1 MKSQDKKTSVVPTAE
16 NIFSLSQFSSK
27 PTGSPPAV
35 PVRYGSNPALRR
47 QAEEALRGMI
57 EQSHEHI
64 DALSP
69 ETMRTILH
77 ELRVHQIELEM
88 QNEELR
94 RAEAEADTSRAR
106 YFDLYDLAPVGY
118 ITLSEAGLIL
128 EANLTATT
136 LLSMVRPALVK
147 QPFSQFI
154 FKEDQDIYYK
164 HRQQL
169 FETGDPQK
177 CELRLVKADGSTF
190 WAQLSATAAQAPDGE
205 PACRVVMS
213 DITDRKQAQAYREM
227 DGEVI
232 QIFLHS
238 EDLQGSIQR
247 TLATLKART
256 GFDAV
261 GIRLQDGEDF
271 PYFVQEGFP
280 EGFLLKENS
289 LLSRTADGGICR
301 NQEGNVCLECTCGLV
316 ISGQTDPANPL
327 FTRGGSCWT
336 NDSFTLLDIP
346 SDQDPR
352 HHPRNQCIHHGFAS
366 VALIPI
372 RIQERITGLIQLNDR
387 RKGRLTLDTVE
398 ILEGIAEHI
407 GEAIMRKK
415 MEEALQESE
424 KRMRAITDSAQDA
437 ILMMD
442 PEGRICYW
450 NAAAERIF
458 GYTSEEALGGNLHAL
473 IVPARYH
480 AAHHAAFP
488 AFLKTG
494 QGNAVGKTLDMEAM
508 RKDGSEISV
517 QLSLSSIQVRGA
529 WHAVGI
535 IRDTT
540 EQKRVEGELKRSE
553 ARFRRYFELPLHGR
567 CITSPE
573 KGWIEVNDRLCDIL
587 GYSREEI
594 LNKTWAEMTYPGDL
608 ASDVAQF
615 DRIVSGE
622 IEQYKLEKRFIRKDG
637 TVIWTEISVGC
648 VRTSDGT
655 VDHVICVMEDISD
668 RKTMD
673 AALKEALRRAE
684 AAAVAKSEFLGVM
697 SHELRTP
704 LNGVLGFTELLAD
717 TPLNDEQKSFAKTIS
732 ASGEHLLA
740 IVNDILDLSS
750 IEHGSMAIQPDQI
763 DLAELVESSDVAIR
777 QAAAEKGIEFRC
789 EVADGVPDKITAD
802 ERRLRQILLNLLG
815 NAVKFTASGS
825 VVFRI
830 TPDAEG
836 RFLDF
841 SIEDTGIGISP
852 ETLPRLFKPFT
863 QANSTTSR
871 RFGGT
876 GLGLVISKR
885 LAEAMG
891 GTLTVTSTPDKGST
905 FTFRL
910 PLEISVSSASPA
922 APTPCDPAS
931 TPPSGALVL
940 VVDDEQNSTV
950 LAGKMLQSLGYR
962 AEFAADG
969 AEALKAFEPGKFS
982 AILMDM
988 AMPVMDGL
996 EATKKIREVETGFR
1010 VPIIALTA
1018 NVMPGDRERCLAAG
1032 MDDFLTK
1039 PFKKA
1044 ELAMK
1049 LACVAQ
1055 IS

>member
-1 MKSQDKKTSVVPTAE
+1 
-16 NIFSLSQFSSK
+16 
-27 PTGSPPAV
+27 
-35 PVRYGSNPALRR
+35 
-47 QAEEALRGMI
+47 
-57 EQSHEHI
+57 EHI

-118 ITLSEAGLIL
+118 LTVSERGLIL
-128 EANLTATT
+128 EANLTAAT
-136 LLSMVRPALVK
+136 LLGLGRGKLVK
-147 QPFSQFI
+147 QPISRI
-154 FKEDQDIYYK
+154 ILKEDQNTYYK

-169 FETGDPQK
+169 FEAGEPQK

-190 WAQLSATAAQAPDGE
+190 WAQLSSTATQSPDGE
-205 PACRVVMS
+205 PACRVVLS
-213 DITDRKQAQAYREM
+213 DITDRKQAQAYREI

-247 TLATLKART
+247 TLATLKERT

-261 GIRLQDGEDF
+261 GIRLQDGDDF

-301 NQEGNVCLECTCGLV
+301 DQGGNVCLECTCGLV

-336 NDSFTLLDIP
+336 NDSFTLLGIP
-346 SDQDPR
+346 PGEDPR

-372 RIQERITGLIQLNDR
+372 RIQERITGLVQFNDR
-387 RKGRLTLDTVE
+387 RKDRFTLETVE

-424 KRMRAITDSAQDA
+424 NRMRAITDSAQDA

-450 NAAAERIF
+450 NAAAELIF
-458 GYTSEEALGGNLHAL
+458 GYTSGQALGKNLHAL
-473 IVPARYH
+473 ITPARYH
-480 AAHHAAFP
+480 EAHHAAFP

-494 QGNAVGKTLDMEAM
+494 SGNAIGKTLDMEAL
-508 RKDGSEISV
+508 REDGSEISV
-517 QLSLSSIQVRGA
+517 QLSLSSVQVHGA

-535 IRDTT
+535 IRDI
-540 EQKRVEGELKRSE
+540 SE
-553 ARFRRYFELPLHGR
+553 
-567 CITSPE
+567 
-573 KGWIEVNDRLCDIL
+573 
-587 GYSREEI
+587 
-594 LNKTWAEMTYPGDL
+594 
-608 ASDVAQF
+608 
-615 DRIVSGE
+615 
-622 IEQYKLEKRFIRKDG
+622 
-637 TVIWTEISVGC
+637 
-648 VRTSDGT
+648 
-655 VDHVICVMEDISD
+655 

-673 AALKEALRRAE
+673 AALKEALRHAE

-704 LNGVLGFTELLAD
+704 LNGVLGFAELLAD

-732 ASGEHLLA
+732 SSGEHLLA

-750 IEHGSMAIQPDQI
+750 IEHGAMAILPDQI

-789 EVADGVPDKITAD
+789 EVADGVPGKITAD

-830 TPDAEG
+830 MPDAEG

-885 LAEAMG
+885 IAEAMG

-910 PLEISVSSASPA
+910 PLEISVPSASPA

-931 TPPSGALVL
+931 TPPSGLVL
-940 VVDDEQNSTV
+940 VADDEQNSTV

-969 AEALKAFEPGKFS
+969 AKALKAFEPGKFS

-996 EATKKIREVETGFR
+996 EATAKIRDAEAGTECRT
-1010 VPIIALTA
+1010 PIIAFTA

-1032 MDDFLTK
+1032 MDDFLPK
-1039 PFKKA
+1039 PFKRA
-1044 ELAMK
+1044 ELAAK
-1049 LACVAQ
+1049 IACAAHR
-1055 IS
+1055 

>member
-1 MKSQDKKTSVVPTAE
+1 MKSKDKKTTEVPAAE
-16 NIFSLSQFSSK
+16 SFYSLSQFSSK
-27 PTGSPPAV
+27 PTGSPHTVEPH
-35 PVRYGSNPALRR
+35 SNVSLR
-47 QAEEALRGMI
+47 QKAEAQFREREKLSSEKLG
-57 EQSHEHI
+57 
-64 DALSP
+64 DLSP

-118 ITLSEAGLIL
+118 VTVSEAGLIL
-128 EANLTATT
+128 EANLTAAT
-136 LLSMVRPALVK
+136 LLGLVRPALVN
-147 QPFSQFI
+147 QPFSRLI
-154 FKEDQDIYYK
+154 LKEDQDIYYK

-169 FETGDPQK
+169 FETGEPQE

-190 WAQLSATAAQAPDGE
+190 WAHLSAAASQSPDGE
-205 PACRVVMS
+205 PACRVVLS

-227 DGEVI
+227 DGEVM

-261 GIRLQDGEDF
+261 GIRLQEGDDF

-280 EGFLLKENS
+280 EGFLLTENS

-301 NQEGNVCLECTCGLV
+301 DQEGNACLECTCGLV

-336 NDSFTLLDIP
+336 NDSFTLLGIP
-346 SDQDPR
+346 PSEDPR

-387 RKGRLTLDTVE
+387 RKGRLALETVE

-415 MEEALQESE
+415 MEDERNEAL
-424 KRMRAITDSAQDA
+424 
-437 ILMMD
+437 
-442 PEGRICYW
+442 C
-450 NAAAERIF
+450 
-458 GYTSEEALGGNLHAL
+458 
-473 IVPARYH
+473 
-480 AAHHAAFP
+480 
-488 AFLKTG
+488 
-494 QGNAVGKTLDMEAM
+494 
-508 RKDGSEISV
+508 
-517 QLSLSSIQVRGA
+517 
-529 WHAVGI
+529 
-535 IRDTT
+535 
-540 EQKRVEGELKRSE
+540 
-553 ARFRRYFELPLHGR
+553 
-567 CITSPE
+567 
-573 KGWIEVNDRLCDIL
+573 
-587 GYSREEI
+587 
-594 LNKTWAEMTYPGDL
+594 
-608 ASDVAQF
+608 
-615 DRIVSGE
+615 
-622 IEQYKLEKRFIRKDG
+622 
-637 TVIWTEISVGC
+637 
-648 VRTSDGT
+648 
-655 VDHVICVMEDISD
+655 
-668 RKTMD
+668 
-673 AALKEALRRAE
+673 RAE

-704 LNGVLGFTELLAD
+704 LNGVLGFSELLAD

-732 ASGEHLLA
+732 SSGEHLLA
-740 IVNDILDLSS
+740 IVNDILDFSS
-750 IEHGSMAIQPDQI
+750 IEHGSLAVKAAPLSI
-763 DLAELVESSDVAIR
+763 AELVESSDVAIQ

-789 EVADGVPDKITAD
+789 EVAAGVPDKIAAD

-815 NAVKFTASGS
+815 NALKFTASGS
-825 VVFRI
+825 VVLRI
-830 TPDAEG
+830 APDKEG
-836 RFLDF
+836 RFLVF
-841 SIEDTGIGISP
+841 SVEDTGIGISP

-910 PLEISVSSASPA
+910 PLEISVPSASPA

-940 VVDDEQNSTV
+940 VADDEQNSTV
-950 LAGKMLQSLGYR
+950 LAGKMLESLGYR

-969 AEALKAFEPGKFS
+969 AEALKAFESGKFS

-996 EATKKIREVETGFR
+996 EATRKIREAETGCR

-1032 MDDFLTK
+1032 MDEFLTK
-1039 PFKKA
+1039 PFKRT
-1044 ELAMK
+1044 ELAAK
-1049 LACVAQ
+1049 LANVAHR
-1055 IS
+1055 